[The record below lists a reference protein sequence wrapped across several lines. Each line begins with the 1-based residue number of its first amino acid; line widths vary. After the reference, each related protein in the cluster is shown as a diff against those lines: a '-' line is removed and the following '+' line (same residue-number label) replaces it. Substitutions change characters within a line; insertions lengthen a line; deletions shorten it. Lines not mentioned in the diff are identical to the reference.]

1 MHQTLVFCFKRGR
14 QQTRSVFFC
23 FIKPPR
29 PATGNASN
37 PSFCFKRGRH
47 QTRSVFFCFITG
59 KHPGSYFISNEEN
72 IRLVALH
79 YGEPPPT
86 GKVSNPCFCFK
97 RGRHQTRSVFFVS
110 LRGNPRAR
118 IFFLTRKTSDS

>member
-1 MHQTLVFCFKRGR
+1 MGMHQTLVFCFKRGR

-79 YGEPPPT
+79 YGEPRR
-86 GKVSNPCFCFK
+86 GKYQTRVFVSNEEDIRLVACFLFHC
-97 RGRHQTRSVFFVS
+97 GETPGLVFSF
-110 LRGNPRAR
+110 
-118 IFFLTRKTSDS
+118 